1 LSENI
6 NPYQAPDADLNA
18 PKPSVSSNGLT
29 VDMIKYLRE
38 AAPWIRFIGILS
50 FIGCGIIVLAGV
62 GFMIAMP
69 LLAGFTN
76 LYAGLLSSSMGIVY
90 IIIGVIMFF
99 PARFTYSFGS
109 KIRSFIQSNNEHDL
123 EMALK
128 NNKSLWKFCGILC
141 IIYLAIIPVG
151 IVLGIISII
160 GSGILGIF

>member
-29 VDMIKYLRE
+29 IDMVKYLRE

-50 FIGCGIIVLAGV
+50 YIGCGITVLAGA

-69 LLAGFTN
+69 LLGGFAN
-76 LYAGLLSSSMGIVY
+76 LYTGLLSSSMGIIY

-99 PARFTYSFGS
+99 PAHFTYSFGA
-109 KIRSFIQSNNEHDL
+109 KIRNFIQSNNERDL
-123 EMALK
+123 EIAFK
-128 NNKSLWKFCGILC
+128 NNKSLWKFFGILC

-151 IVLGIISII
+151 IVIGILSFI